1 MYWQEQVPHYLL
13 FCCVAN
19 VLQISDKQA
28 HNKGIRNKNPIN
40 AKSVQLIELHAFAY
54 CLLCVYLS
62 ALLNLLEVGI
72 LDIVVLTTSLLTA
85 LSTIEA
91 GISTWLSTLGSLIH
105 LL

>member
-1 MYWQEQVPHYLL
+1 MSL

-28 HNKGIRNKNPIN
+28 HNKGIRNKNLIN

-54 CLLCVYLS
+54 CILCVYLL
-62 ALLNLLEVGI
+62 ALLHFLEVSI
-72 LDIVVLTTSLLTA
+72 LDVVILL
-85 LSTIEA
+85 
-91 GISTWLSTLGSLIH
+91 GV